1 MLPFE
6 LRPIF
11 PVILFA
17 LPAFAEWTLYTCMAT
32 TKGYVVGAKL
42 NSSGLARRT
51 GPGNWQQISHSHPF
65 MFAAE
70 ADPVDPKSLYVA
82 AGNGLIRI
90 PKRGGPWKILTAE
103 DVTELRDVAVDSQG
117 RIFFGHSA
125 GIRMSSDRGKTWQEV
140 SANLPRKYTEAIRA
154 DRSRPGVLIAGGED
168 GLWRSDNSGASW
180 RRSGA
185 SGVSVMRIQQSP
197 HDPCFWLAATERA
210 GVFSSTDCG
219 QTFENLGRVGVD
231 RNTYDI
237 AFDPGDRNRIA
248 LAIWGTGVVVSED
261 SGKTWQVRGR
271 RLPTSEIWAVAF
283 DPAKPGR
290 LFASVHEEAIYV
302 SEDAGVTWTRDG
314 LEGSTVSRLK
324 FLEESAR

>member
-1 MLPFE
+1 VIPFE
-6 LRPIF
+6 LRSISLILLLAF
-11 PVILFA
+11 PA
-17 LPAFAEWTLYTCMAT
+17 YSEWTLYTCMAT

-42 NSSGLARRT
+42 NTSGLARRSAA
-51 GPGNWQQISHSHPF
+51 GNWQQISHNHPF

-70 ADPVDPKSLYVA
+70 ADPVDPTSVYVA

-90 PKRGGPWKILTAE
+90 PRRGGPWTILTAE
-103 DVTELRDVAVDSQG
+103 DVTELRDVAIDPQG
-117 RIFFGHSA
+117 RILFGHSA
-125 GIRMSSDRGKTWQEV
+125 GIRLSSDRGKTWQEI
-140 SANLPRKYTEAIRA
+140 SGNLPRKYTEAIRA
-154 DRSRPGVLIAGGED
+154 DRSRSGVLIAGGED

-180 RRSGA
+180 RRAGA
-185 SGVSVMRIQQSP
+185 SGVSIMRIEQSP
-197 HDPCFWLAATERA
+197 HDPCFWLAATERT

-237 AFDPGDRNRIA
+237 AFDPGNRNRIA

-261 SGKTWQVRGR
+261 GGKTWQTRGR
-271 RLPTSEIWAVAF
+271 TLPSNDIWAVAF

-302 SEDAGVTWTRDG
+302 SEDAGITWTRDG

-324 FLEESAR
+324 FLQDSAQ